1 MHGSHKLW
9 MWVAVFLVV
18 LGLLAGMF
26 FTATPE
32 KMKPVMEK
40 QKAAMQKKKEMQQKK
55 NDSAQEQKETQAQA
69 APAPEKVSAK

>member
-9 MWVAVFLVV
+9 IWVAVFLVV
-18 LGLLAGMF
+18 LGLFAGMF

-40 QKAAMQKKKEMQQKK
+40 QKAVMQKKKEMQQKK
-55 NDSAQEQKETQAQA
+55 NDGAQEQK
-69 APAPEKVSAK
+69 

>member
-32 KMKPVMEK
+32 KMNPVLEK
-40 QKAAMQKKKEMQQKK
+40 QKAVMQKKKEMQQKK
-55 NDSAQEQKETQAQA
+55 SDGAQGQETAKA
-69 APAPEKVSAK
+69 AE